1 MKPARREAF
10 FSCPGIDVEHSE
22 NCIELLCRPV
32 FPLHGRYTNSATK
45 NELAEKIIYRDLET
59 GLYDVTPGLSIK
71 DFALPEIAG
80 YTPIAMTQTTYYY
93 LSVLNVPVL
102 WFNKITIHSY
112 NSSSKT
118 QNVGCHA
125 RIIYIKN

>member
-1 MKPARREAF
+1 MF
-10 FSCPGIDVEHSE
+10 
-22 NCIELLCRPV
+22 N
-32 FPLHGRYTNSATK
+32 TNSATK